1 MNFILCSPNMLF
13 FSSGEILS
21 ALWRADTHLGHT
33 KVCLE
38 FVVSVFSA
46 RFERAGPPWRVG
58 ERRALDFSVGVV
70 RRRESVASWGL
81 GEMWVLMGCVAEIR
95 QKARLSVEI
104 TTLSS
109 VVLWEGWRSWVTVLK
124 LAWEGRGRWGF
135 GPTELF
141 GRSS

>member
-1 MNFILCSPNMLF
+1 MHFILYSLNMLF

-38 FVVSVFSA
+38 VVVSVFSA

-58 ERRALDFSVGVV
+58 ERRALDFSVGLVW
-70 RRRESVASWGL
+70 RRESVASWGL

-95 QKARLSVEI
+95 HKARLSVEI
-104 TTLSS
+104 TTLCS

>member
-1 MNFILCSPNMLF
+1 MNFILCSPNMLI

-38 FVVSVFSA
+38 FVLSVFPA

-70 RRRESVASWGL
+70 RRRERVWQVGGWGRC
-81 GEMWVLMGCVAEIR
+81 GC
-95 QKARLSVEI
+95 
-104 TTLSS
+104 
-109 VVLWEGWRSWVTVLK
+109 GWAVWLR
-124 LAWEGRGRWGF
+124 
-135 GPTELF
+135 
-141 GRSS
+141 

>member
-1 MNFILCSPNMLF
+1 MLF
-13 FSSGEILS
+13 FLQGRFSLRCGAP
-21 ALWRADTHLGHT
+21 ALTLDHT

-38 FVVSVFSA
+38 FVLSVFSA

-95 QKARLSVEI
+95 QEGK
-104 TTLSS
+104 
-109 VVLWEGWRSWVTVLK
+109 VVR
-124 LAWEGRGRWGF
+124 
-135 GPTELF
+135 
-141 GRSS
+141 